1 MQELE
6 LSDCFKMVL
15 QPLKCLNYILVE
27 LIRRYVYY
35 QTESGHGLEHVPT
48 IRVDPTLFSCHHF
61 AERREKNDLALLG
74 SKPACLL
81 IMLTLPVTPQPHGQV
96 NFTCALASK
105 KSNLIVTFSKI
116 FELFQTQFHSKMF
129 EFQHLIWI
137 Q

>member
-48 IRVDPTLFSCHHF
+48 IRVDPTLFSCHRF

-81 IMLTLPVTPQPHGQV
+81 IMLTLPVTP
-96 NFTCALASK
+96 
-105 KSNLIVTFSKI
+105 
-116 FELFQTQFHSKMF
+116 
-129 EFQHLIWI
+129 
-137 Q
+137 